1 MDNGLF
7 GVFYFCLGVKLDKKL
22 DMDFSFLLSWFVRV
36 KMRMWSTRKVR
47 YVFYCLKN
55 SDGGKIVCMGEVE

>member
-7 GVFYFCLGVKLDKKL
+7 GVFFYFCLRVKLDKKL

-36 KMRMWSTRKVR
+36 KMRM
-47 YVFYCLKN
+47 
-55 SDGGKIVCMGEVE
+55 

>member
-22 DMDFSFLLSWFVRV
+22 DMDFRGQRKNLRDLLFRH
-36 KMRMWSTRKVR
+36 K
-47 YVFYCLKN
+47 F
-55 SDGGKIVCMGEVE
+55 

>member
-7 GVFYFCLGVKLDKKL
+7 GVFYFSLGVKLDKKL

-36 KMRMWSTRKVR
+36 KMRM
-47 YVFYCLKN
+47 
-55 SDGGKIVCMGEVE
+55 

>member
-22 DMDFSFLLSWFVRV
+22 DMDFSFLLSWFVSV
-36 KMRMWSTRKVR
+36 KMRM
-47 YVFYCLKN
+47 
-55 SDGGKIVCMGEVE
+55 

>member
-22 DMDFSFLLSWFVRV
+22 DQYAPLHLM
-36 KMRMWSTRKVR
+36 
-47 YVFYCLKN
+47 LK
-55 SDGGKIVCMGEVE
+55 SEG